1 MASPTA
7 IVLVDAL
14 YRTLVMRFTLNSA
27 EQMKELKTRVHVWK
41 FKNELLIEIRK
52 GVTKVSREIK
62 GDKKGPYLSFPPLT
76 INTSK

>member
-52 GVTKVSREIK
+52 GVTKVSRDQGE
-62 GDKKGPYLSFPPLT
+62 
-76 INTSK
+76 